1 MHGWMDTRIDRH
13 TPTSMLIHTYTKNGL
28 YMAHLIGSVGGHVG
42 GGANNERGDAEDG
55 AERGELA
62 PKEQPVEN
70 TDDHRSRRTKDDK
83 RLHVGIPVSVSGQGL
98 GQGLGQGSG
107 QGSGEDE
114 AQSLRG

>member
-1 MHGWMDTRIDRH
+1 
-13 TPTSMLIHTYTKNGL
+13 MLIHTYTKNGL

-83 RLHVGIPVSVSGQGL
+83 RLHVGIPVSGSGQGL
-98 GQGLGQGSG
+98 GQGLGQGWG